1 MEQAT
6 RRFKPTRQQII
17 AIIGMAMVWPS
28 IHNQLL
34 YPITFSFHKDGAFS
48 SYLCWLAY
56 SAVLLVATLGLFWAG
71 RKGKAERVLSN
82 RAVMAGVSC
91 VGSIGIGCLVLCD
104 FNSDLAWLLMGLGI
118 GFSAVFVPIMFAFWS
133 LQLVYASQK
142 RAAYDLLLSYLL
154 FCIITALRLGLGL
167 HAWMF
172 SIAYPLVSAVLVYL
186 VLQHPT
192 KSRFAS
198 GPTRFSEMP
207 LNLIVP
213 SVLLV
218 YLATASRCMVNPL
231 SATQDYPPDTRV
243 LIYVYLGLLAVVL
256 AILYRPRGKLRNS
269 ANMLA
274 FAIVVITLIG
284 AVLLT
289 GMGMLGSQ
297 SLGNFPTIAGLNFIE
312 VFIWLLVLSNAQ
324 SKHTGIVQ
332 ASAAYLILV
341 VGVSHLVSVL
351 YIGSR
356 DLLSLEIDVLP
367 ILITTVVLAFL
378 AVSIVIAVMA
388 AMLFKST
395 RHPAAMFPTVVA
407 KQSRPP
413 AAPAVSGAAP
423 AASGEAAAFAAPVA
437 HAAVVGSPL
446 TAAEDAGAPTA
457 SSDAASAA
465 PVAPVAPPPCMT
477 MAADEAAYRRIQE
490 TFRLSR
496 RETDTLRLAARNK
509 SAKEIAEDLFVAES
523 TVNSHIKGIYRKCD
537 VHSRQELIA
546 LVNRFKKEETL

>member
-17 AIIGMAMVWPS
+17 AIIGMATIWPS

-71 RKGKAERVLSN
+71 RKGKAERALSN
-82 RAVMAGVSC
+82 RAVMVSVSC

-118 GFSAVFVPIMFAFWS
+118 GFSAIFIPFMFAFWS

-154 FCIITALRLGLGL
+154 FCIITAIRLGLGL

-172 SIAYPLVSAVLVYL
+172 SIAYPLVSAVLAYL
-186 VLQHPT
+186 TLQHPT

-207 LNLIVP
+207 LNLIIP

-395 RHPAAMFPTVVA
+395 RHPAAVFPTVVA
-407 KQSRPP
+407 KQAPS
-413 AAPAVSGAAP
+413 AAPAVPGAAP
-423 AASGEAAAFAAPVA
+423 ATSEDAPAFAAPVA
-437 HAAVVGSPL
+437 QAAAAGSPL
-446 TAAEDAGAPTA
+446 ATAEGAIPSATGTTAAPAVPTT
-457 SSDAASAA
+457 
-465 PVAPVAPPPCMT
+465 PVAPPPCMT

>member
-17 AIIGMAMVWPS
+17 AIIGMATIWPS

-71 RKGKAERVLSN
+71 RKGKAERALSN
-82 RAVMAGVSC
+82 RAVMVSVSC

-118 GFSAVFVPIMFAFWS
+118 GFSAIFIPFMFAFWS

-154 FCIITALRLGLGL
+154 FCIITAIRLGLGL

-172 SIAYPLVSAVLVYL
+172 SIAYPLVSAVLAYL
-186 VLQHPT
+186 TLQHPT

-207 LNLIVP
+207 LNLIIP

-395 RHPAAMFPTVVA
+395 RHPAAVFPTVVA
-407 KQSRPP
+407 KQAPS
-413 AAPAVSGAAP
+413 AAPAVPGAAP
-423 AASGEAAAFAAPVA
+423 ATSEDAPAFAAPVA
-437 HAAVVGSPL
+437 HAAAAGSPL
-446 TAAEDAGAPTA
+446 ATAEGATTSATGPTAAPT
-457 SSDAASAA
+457 A
-465 PVAPVAPPPCMT
+465 PVAPVTPPPCMT

>member
-1 MEQAT
+1 MDQAKRGLKISREQI
-6 RRFKPTRQQII
+6 F

-34 YPITFSFHKDGAFS
+34 YPITFSFHKEGAFS

-56 SAVLLVATLGLFWAG
+56 SAILLVATLGMFWAG

-82 RAVMAGVSC
+82 RAVMVGVSC
-91 VGSIGIGCLVLCD
+91 VGSVGIGCLVLCD
-104 FNSDLAWLLMGLGI
+104 FNIDLAWLLMGIGI
-118 GFSAVFVPIMFAFWS
+118 GFSAVFIPFMFAFWS

-142 RAAYDLLLSYLL
+142 RAAYDLLLSYVL
-154 FCIITALRLGLGL
+154 FCVITAIRLGFGL

-172 SIAYPLVSAVLVYL
+172 SIAYPLVSAVLAYL
-186 VLQHPT
+186 ILQHPT

-198 GPTRFSEMP
+198 GPTRFSELP
-207 LNLIVP
+207 TNLLIP
-213 SVLLV
+213 CVLLV

-243 LIYVYLGLLAVVL
+243 LVYISVGLLALVV

-269 ANMLA
+269 ANMLV
-274 FAIVVITLIG
+274 FAITVIILIG
-284 AVLLT
+284 AVLVT
-289 GMGMLGSQ
+289 GMGMLGAQ
-297 SLGNFPTIAGLNFIE
+297 RLGNFPTIAGLNFME
-312 VFIWLLVLSNAQ
+312 VFIWVLVLSNAQ

-332 ASAAYLILV
+332 ASAAYLI
-341 VGVSHLVSVL
+341 GVIGVTHLASVL
-351 YIGSR
+351 YVGSR
-356 DLLSLEIDVLP
+356 DLLSLEVDVLP

-378 AVSIVIAVMA
+378 AVAIVIGVMA
-388 AMLFKST
+388 AMIFKST
-395 RHPAAMFPTVVA
+395 RHPQAVFPAAVVGVSSA
-407 KQSRPP
+407 SVAP
-413 AAPAVSGAAP
+413 AAPNLSEDPGT
-423 AASGEAAAFAAPVA
+423 FAAPVA
-437 HAAVVGSPL
+437 NAATAGSPL
-446 TAAEDAGAPTA
+446 AASSVTGASGAP
-457 SSDAASAA
+457 AASTATPPSA
-465 PVAPVAPPPCMT
+465 PVPVAPPPCMT

>member
-1 MEQAT
+1 MDQAKRGLKISREQI
-6 RRFKPTRQQII
+6 F

-34 YPITFSFHKDGAFS
+34 YPITFSFHKEGAFS

-56 SAVLLVATLGLFWAG
+56 SAILLVATLGMFWAG

-82 RAVMAGVSC
+82 RAVMVGVSC
-91 VGSIGIGCLVLCD
+91 VGSVGIGCLVLCD
-104 FNSDLAWLLMGLGI
+104 FNIDLAWLLMGIGI
-118 GFSAVFVPIMFAFWS
+118 GFSAVFIPFMFAFWS

-142 RAAYDLLLSYLL
+142 RAAYDLLLSYVL
-154 FCIITALRLGLGL
+154 FCVITAIRLGFGL

-172 SIAYPLVSAVLVYL
+172 SIAYPLVSAVLAYL
-186 VLQHPT
+186 ILQHPT

-207 LNLIVP
+207 TNLLIP
-213 SVLLV
+213 CVLLV

-243 LIYVYLGLLAVVL
+243 LVYISVGLLALVV

-269 ANMLA
+269 ANMLV
-274 FAIVVITLIG
+274 FAITVIILIG
-284 AVLLT
+284 AVLVT
-289 GMGMLGSQ
+289 GMGMLGAQ
-297 SLGNFPTIAGLNFIE
+297 RLGNFPTIAGLNFME
-312 VFIWLLVLSNAQ
+312 VFIWVLVLSNAQ

-332 ASAAYLILV
+332 ASAAYLI
-341 VGVSHLVSVL
+341 GVIGVTHLASVL
-351 YIGSR
+351 YVGSR
-356 DLLSLEIDVLP
+356 DLLSLEVDVLP

-378 AVSIVIAVMA
+378 AVAIVIGVMA
-388 AMLFKST
+388 AMIFKST
-395 RHPAAMFPTVVA
+395 RHPQAVFPAAVVGVSSA
-407 KQSRPP
+407 SVAP
-413 AAPAVSGAAP
+413 AAPNLSEDPGT
-423 AASGEAAAFAAPVA
+423 FAAPVA
-437 HAAVVGSPL
+437 NAATAGSPL
-446 TAAEDAGAPTA
+446 AASSVTGASGAP
-457 SSDAASAA
+457 AASTATPPSA
-465 PVAPVAPPPCMT
+465 PVPVAPPPCMT